1 MATHLDLEEQ
11 EQLDQLKAF
20 WKDYGNLITWALIAV
35 LGAYAAWNG
44 WNYWQRDQA
53 SRASAIFEELDKAA
67 QAGDVARTAGIFNDL
82 RERFPRTTLTQQ
94 AGLLTA
100 KVQVDKGQVDA
111 GAATLEWVGQNAAEA
126 EYQTVARLRLAGV
139 LLDQNPHEPL
149 HRAQDGPVDHHG
161 RLFRVIL
168 CNVGQ
173 LEPLRHGEIELERAE
188 LPGTFQAILDMEV
201 DLRSVERPI
210 ALVDLERD
218 LLMLQSR
225 LEGVGASPPDFIRAD
240 VILRLGG

>member
-67 QAGDVARTAGIFNDL
+67 QAGDVAKTAGIFNDL

-111 GAATLEWVGQNAAEA
+111 GVATLEWVGQNAGEA

-139 LLDQNPHEPL
+139 LLDQKKYAEAL
-149 HRAQDGPVDHHG
+149 KQLDAASAKDFVALVADRRGDVLAAQ
-161 RLFRVIL
+161 
-168 CNVGQ
+168 GQ
-173 LEPLRHGEIELERAE
+173 LEDAKAAYTAAWKAMDAKVSYRRLIDAKLAALGAAPAE
-188 LPGTFQAILDMEV
+188 EPVKAG
-201 DLRSVERPI
+201 
-210 ALVDLERD
+210 
-218 LLMLQSR
+218 
-225 LEGVGASPPDFIRAD
+225 GAK
-240 VILRLGG
+240 

>member
-11 EQLDQLKAF
+11 EQLDQLKTF
-20 WKDYGNLITWALIAV
+20 WKDYGNLITWALIV
-35 LGAYAAWNG
+35 LMGAYAAWNG

-67 QAGDVARTAGIFNDL
+67 QAGDVAKTAGIFNDL

-111 GAATLEWVGQNAAEA
+111 GAATLEWVGQNAGEA

-139 LLDQNPHEPL
+139 LLDQKKYAEAL
-149 HRAQDGPVDHHG
+149 K
-161 RLFRVIL
+161 
-168 CNVGQ
+168 Q
-173 LEPLRHGEIELERAE
+173 LDAASAKD
-188 LPGTFQAILDMEV
+188 FV
-201 DLRSVERPI
+201 
-210 ALVDLERD
+210 ALVADRRGDVLAAQGKLEDAKAAYAAAWKAMDAKVSYR
-218 LLMLQSR
+218 R
-225 LEGVGASPPDFIRAD
+225 LIDAKLAALGAAPAEEPVKA
-240 VILRLGG
+240 GGAK